1 MFETVTSTFHNVAV
15 ASIRKGGPFK
25 EAASSFENRF
35 RNLGPLAYST
45 VENIDYTHDSCAPLI
60 VQDDVEQ

>member
-15 ASIRKGGPFK
+15 ASIREAAFK

-35 RNLGPLAYST
+35 RNLGGIGLFNCR
-45 VENIDYTHDSCAPLI
+45 ELDYTHDTAPR
-60 VQDDVEQ
+60 